1 MERSAGKKAADAL
14 RAPFVLGQKDGLT
27 RLARKVGINALEVT
41 THKGTARFPSI
52 RTLVEA
58 DLRVWLPVMA
68 VILDEEKIQQILADA
83 EQALSAYVDEHG
95 QAVFSVSAHII
106 TGTK

>member
-1 MERSAGKKAADAL
+1 MKASGDDENI
-14 RAPFVLGQKDGLT
+14 RIEVNDDGP
-27 RLARKVGINALEVT
+27 GIPP

-83 EQALSAYVDEHG
+83 EKALSAYVDEHG